1 MPLTR
6 FHACCDTA
14 RPSLFGRGV
23 AAAKWIGPSLIL
35 ALLPKCPLC
44 FAAYVALVTGIGVS
58 ISTAAYLNYGLVVLC
73 VGSLLYLIATSF
85 KRFRKK
91 AFRPPSSPRM

>member
-23 AAAKWIGPSLIL
+23 AAAKWIGPSVVL
-35 ALLPKCPLC
+35 ALLPKCALC
-44 FAAYVALVTGIGVS
+44 FAASVALVTGIGVS
-58 ISTAAYLNYGLVVLC
+58 VTTAAYLRYGLLVLC
-73 VGSLLYLIATSF
+73 AGSLLYLIATSF
-85 KRFRKK
+85 RHFHR
-91 AFRPPSSPRM
+91 